1 MGLGINKL
9 LNSNLSS
16 RDSPNSPQ
24 KRLAGMQTPK
34 CRPKL
39 RCHCVLH
46 LWSYHKRPGTGSC
59 VKHWRQSCFW
69 KAIKSEVY
77 LSASLD
83 FLRHAARSSCI
94 GITVFKSLCYSTGYP
109 IPNPLTCAIIH
120 LLAMA
125 SFQWF
130 ITIFI
135 IYSRGGKKVS
145 LLSDDRTSFY
155 LIFEI

>member
-1 MGLGINKL
+1 MQQEVAVLVL
-9 LNSNLSS
+9 QYLN
-16 RDSPNSPQ
+16 R
-24 KRLAGMQTPK
+24 
-34 CRPKL
+34 
-39 RCHCVLH
+39 
-46 LWSYHKRPGTGSC
+46 
-59 VKHWRQSCFW
+59 
-69 KAIKSEVY
+69 
-77 LSASLD
+77 
-83 FLRHAARSSCI
+83 
-94 GITVFKSLCYSTGYP
+94 TGYP

-145 LLSDDRTSFY
+145 LLSDDRTSIY